1 MVLPRG
7 RRRTARDAV
16 DQTTRPADMMGSVEW
31 RGPAALVALLAIG
44 VGGGF
49 VASAQS
55 RGGSIGSGVPAPVP
69 AQAPE
74 MPVDTPE
81 PYAADPTDPPLEP
94 GIPMAPA
101 KLGTGKFEITF
112 PLPLGWTTN
121 VSASNEWKFKQRG
134 TSNNTYVMRI
144 EQINSQDITI
154 EDAIDIRIERL
165 RDEQE
170 DVAILG
176 RGADSLEYTYRSNED
191 NARHSFMR
199 WLDLDA
205 SGQADVEIVVHG
217 RERDVDGTRDLIR
230 RVAEGM
236 EGAGGGPVG

>member
-1 MVLPRG
+1 M
-7 RRRTARDAV
+7 
-16 DQTTRPADMMGSVEW
+16 EW
-31 RGPAALVALLAIG
+31 RGPAVLVALLAIG
-44 VGGGF
+44 AGSGYA
-49 VASAQS
+49 ASAQS
-55 RGGSIGSGVPAPVP
+55 RDGSIGSGVAAPVP

-74 MPVDTPE
+74 MPVEAPQ
-81 PYAADPTDPPLEP
+81 PPVPDPTDPPLEP
-94 GIPMAPA
+94 DIAMAPQ
-101 KLGTGKFEITF
+101 KVGTGKFEITF
-112 PLPLGWTTN
+112 PAPVGWSTN
-121 VSASNEWKFKQRG
+121 ANASNEWKWKKPG

-154 EDAIDIRIERL
+154 QDAINIRIERL
-165 RDEQE
+165 RAEQD
-170 DVAILG
+170 DVVIID
-176 RGADSLEYTYRSNED
+176 RGAETLGYTYRSNEG

-217 RERDVDGTRDLIR
+217 REKDVPGARDLIR

>member
-1 MVLPRG
+1 MVRPG
-7 RRRTARDAV
+7 AGRRTARGAV

-49 VASAQS
+49 AASAQS

-74 MPVDTPE
+74 MPVEAPE
-81 PYAADPTDPPLEP
+81 PPTPDPDDPRLQP
-94 GIPMAPA
+94 GIAMAPA
-101 KLGTGKFEITF
+101 TLGTGKFEITF
-112 PLPLGWTTN
+112 PAPVGWTTN
-121 VSASNEWKFKQRG
+121 ASASNEWKWKKPG

-154 EDAIDIRIERL
+154 EDAINIRIERL
-165 RDEQE
+165 REEQE
-170 DVAILG
+170 DVVIVD
-176 RGADSLEYTYRSNED
+176 RGADTLEYTYRSNEG

-199 WLDLDA
+199 WLDLDS

-217 RERDVDGTRDLIR
+217 RERDVEGTSDLIR
-230 RVAEGM
+230 RVGDGM

>member
-1 MVLPRG
+1 MK
-7 RRRTARDAV
+7 
-16 DQTTRPADMMGSVEW
+16 W

-44 VGGGF
+44 AGGGYA
-49 VASAQS
+49 ASAQS
-55 RGGSIGSGVPAPVP
+55 RDGSIGSGVPAPVP

-74 MPVDTPE
+74 MPVEAPQ
-81 PYAADPTDPPLEP
+81 PPVPDPTDPPLEP
-94 GIPMAPA
+94 DIAMAPQ
-101 KLGTGKFEITF
+101 KVGTGKFEITF
-112 PLPLGWTTN
+112 PAPVGWSTN
-121 VSASNEWKFKQRG
+121 ANASNEWKWKKPG

-154 EDAIDIRIERL
+154 EDAINIRIERL
-165 RDEQE
+165 RAEQD
-170 DVAILG
+170 DVVIVD
-176 RGADSLEYTYRSNED
+176 RGAETLEYTYRSNEG

-217 RERDVDGTRDLIR
+217 READVPGTRDLIR

>member
-1 MVLPRG
+1 VK
-7 RRRTARDAV
+7 
-16 DQTTRPADMMGSVEW
+16 W

-44 VGGGF
+44 VGGGYA
-49 VASAQS
+49 ASAQS
-55 RGGSIGSGVPAPVP
+55 RDGSIGSGVPAPVP
-69 AQAPE
+69 AEAPE
-74 MPVDTPE
+74 MPVEAPQ
-81 PYAADPTDPPLEP
+81 PPVPDPTDPPLEP
-94 GIPMAPA
+94 DIAMAPQ
-101 KLGTGKFEITF
+101 KVGTGKFEITF
-112 PLPLGWTTN
+112 PAPVGWSTN
-121 VSASNEWKFKQRG
+121 ANASNEWKWKKPG

-154 EDAIDIRIERL
+154 EDAINIRIERL
-165 RDEQE
+165 RAEQD
-170 DVAILG
+170 DVVIVD
-176 RGADSLEYTYRSNED
+176 RGAETLEYTYRSNEG

-217 RERDVDGTRDLIR
+217 READVPGTRDLIR

>member
-1 MVLPRG
+1 MK
-7 RRRTARDAV
+7 
-16 DQTTRPADMMGSVEW
+16 W

-44 VGGGF
+44 VGGGYA
-49 VASAQS
+49 ASAQS
-55 RGGSIGSGVPAPVP
+55 REGSIGSGVPAPVP

-74 MPVDTPE
+74 MPVEAPQ
-81 PYAADPTDPPLEP
+81 PPAPDPTDPPLEP
-94 GIPMAPA
+94 DIAMAPQ
-101 KLGTGKFEITF
+101 KVGTGKFEITF
-112 PLPLGWTTN
+112 PAPVGWSTN
-121 VSASNEWKFKQRG
+121 ANASNEWKWKKPG

-154 EDAIDIRIERL
+154 EDAINIRIERL
-165 RDEQE
+165 RAEQD
-170 DVAILG
+170 DVVIVD
-176 RGADSLEYTYRSNED
+176 RGAETLEYTYRSNEG

-217 RERDVDGTRDLIR
+217 REKDVPGTRDLIR

-236 EGAGGGPVG
+236 QGAGGGPVG

>member
-1 MVLPRG
+1 VK
-7 RRRTARDAV
+7 
-16 DQTTRPADMMGSVEW
+16 W

-44 VGGGF
+44 AGSGYA
-49 VASAQS
+49 ASVQS
-55 RGGSIGSGVPAPVP
+55 RDGSIGSGVPAPVP

-74 MPVDTPE
+74 MPVEAPK
-81 PYAADPTDPPLEP
+81 PPVPDPTDPPLEP
-94 GIPMAPA
+94 DIAMAPQ
-101 KLGTGKFEITF
+101 KVGTGKFEITF
-112 PLPLGWTTN
+112 PAPVGWRTN
-121 VSASNEWKFKQRG
+121 ANASNEWKWKKPG

-154 EDAIDIRIERL
+154 EDAINIRIERL
-165 RDEQE
+165 RAEQD
-170 DVAILG
+170 DVVIVD
-176 RGADSLEYTYRSNED
+176 RGAETLEYTYRSNEG

-217 RERDVDGTRDLIR
+217 READVPGTRDLIR

>member
-1 MVLPRG
+1 
-7 RRRTARDAV
+7 
-16 DQTTRPADMMGSVEW
+16 VEW

-44 VGGGF
+44 AGSGYA
-49 VASAQS
+49 ASAQS
-55 RGGSIGSGVPAPVP
+55 RDGSIGSGVPTPVP
-69 AQAPE
+69 AEAPE
-74 MPVDTPE
+74 MPVEAPQ
-81 PYAADPTDPPLEP
+81 PPVPDPSDPPLEP
-94 GIPMAPA
+94 GIALAPQ
-101 KLGTGKFEITF
+101 KVGTGKFEITF
-112 PLPLGWTTN
+112 PAPVGWSTN
-121 VSASNEWKFKQRG
+121 ANASNEWKWKKPG

-154 EDAIDIRIERL
+154 EDAINIRIERL
-165 RDEQE
+165 RAEQD
-170 DVAILG
+170 DVVIVD
-176 RGADSLEYTYRSNED
+176 RGAETLEYTYRSNEG

-217 RERDVDGTRDLIR
+217 READVPGTRDLIR

>member
-1 MVLPRG
+1 MK
-7 RRRTARDAV
+7 
-16 DQTTRPADMMGSVEW
+16 W

-44 VGGGF
+44 AGSGYA
-49 VASAQS
+49 ASVQS
-55 RGGSIGSGVPAPVP
+55 RDGSIGSGVPAPVP

-74 MPVDTPE
+74 MPVEAPK
-81 PYAADPTDPPLEP
+81 PPVPDPTDPPLEP
-94 GIPMAPA
+94 DIAMAPQ
-101 KLGTGKFEITF
+101 KVGTGKFEITF
-112 PLPLGWTTN
+112 PAPVGWRTN
-121 VSASNEWKFKQRG
+121 ANASNEWKWKKPG

-154 EDAIDIRIERL
+154 EDAINIRIERL
-165 RDEQE
+165 RAEQD
-170 DVAILG
+170 DVVIVD
-176 RGADSLEYTYRSNED
+176 RGAETLEYTYRSNEG

-217 RERDVDGTRDLIR
+217 REKDVPGARDLIR

-236 EGAGGGPVG
+236 QGAGGGPVG

>member
-1 MVLPRG
+1 VK
-7 RRRTARDAV
+7 
-16 DQTTRPADMMGSVEW
+16 W

-44 VGGGF
+44 VGGGYA
-49 VASAQS
+49 ASAQS
-55 RGGSIGSGVPAPVP
+55 RDGSIGSGVPAPVP

-74 MPVDTPE
+74 MPVEAPQ
-81 PYAADPTDPPLEP
+81 PPAPDPTDPPLEP
-94 GIPMAPA
+94 DIAMAPQ
-101 KLGTGKFEITF
+101 KVGTGKFEITF
-112 PLPLGWTTN
+112 PAPVGWSTN
-121 VSASNEWKFKQRG
+121 ANASNEWKWKKPG

-154 EDAIDIRIERL
+154 EDAINIRIERL
-165 RDEQE
+165 RAEQD
-170 DVAILG
+170 DVVIVD
-176 RGADSLEYTYRSNED
+176 RGAETLEYTYRSNEG

-217 RERDVDGTRDLIR
+217 REKDVPGTRDLIR

-236 EGAGGGPVG
+236 QGAGGGPVG

>member
-1 MVLPRG
+1 M
-7 RRRTARDAV
+7 
-16 DQTTRPADMMGSVEW
+16 EW
-31 RGPAALVALLAIG
+31 RGPAVLVVLLAIG
-44 VGGGF
+44 AGGGYA
-49 VASAQS
+49 ASAQS
-55 RGGSIGSGVPAPVP
+55 RDGSVGSGVPAPVP

-74 MPVDTPE
+74 MPVEAPQ
-81 PYAADPTDPPLEP
+81 PPVPDPTDPPLDP
-94 GIPMAPA
+94 GIALAPQ
-101 KLGTGKFEITF
+101 KVGTGKFEITF
-112 PLPLGWTTN
+112 PAPVGWSTN
-121 VSASNEWKFKQRG
+121 ANASNEWKWKKPG

-154 EDAIDIRIERL
+154 EDAINIRIERL
-165 RDEQE
+165 REEQE
-170 DVAILG
+170 DVFIVD
-176 RGADSLEYTYRSNED
+176 RGAETLEYTYRSNEG

-217 RERDVDGTRDLIR
+217 RERDVDGASDLIR